1 MHSVLLFPSVCSSSS
16 VYIFIYSL
24 WFVFQLVALPH
35 KLVTLLYESVL
46 CNMTVSVLSDLALRQ
61 RAFSWPSVGSL
72 TADSASVPATSSSL
86 FLSARRSMSHY
97 IQLLP

>member
-1 MHSVLLFPSVCSSSS
+1 MYSVLLFLSVCSSSL
-16 VYIFIYSL
+16 VYILIYSFWL
-24 WFVFQLVALPH
+24 VLQFVALSF
-35 KLVTLLYESVL
+35 KLVILIYENVL

-72 TADSASVPATSSSL
+72 TADSASVPTTGSSL
-86 FLSARRSMSHY
+86 FLSARRSMLHY

>member
-72 TADSASVPATSSSL
+72 TADSASVPTTGSSL
-86 FLSARRSMSHY
+86 FLSARRSMLHY